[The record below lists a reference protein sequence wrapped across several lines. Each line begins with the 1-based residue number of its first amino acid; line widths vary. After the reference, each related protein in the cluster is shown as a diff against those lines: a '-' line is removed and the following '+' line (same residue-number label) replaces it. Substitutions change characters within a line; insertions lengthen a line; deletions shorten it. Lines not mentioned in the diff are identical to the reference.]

1 MLEVDTY
8 THMHCP
14 LLNSSPGQFGKVY
27 KANLKRGREMRVA
40 IKTIQ
45 RYTSEKETQ
54 NFLQEMS
61 IMADMMHPNIIQL
74 YGLVSEG

>member
-1 MLEVDTY
+1 MD
-8 THMHCP
+8 
-14 LLNSSPGQFGKVY
+14 N
-27 KANLKRGREMRVA
+27 ANLKRGREMRVA

-74 YGLVSEG
+74 YGLVSEA